1 MKVRER
7 VLVLSLCLIVLVAGL
22 GLIYHV
28 TSDQDDWRPNDI
40 YNSVGGSYY
49 SSASVVPSSLD
60 GVVVSVRGGV
70 RSSRRVAAP
79 VISYARSEHNVS
91 LSGESNL
98 PSLQGG
104 AGVGSLYTTSSH
116 MAKSFGSGLAVG
128 GAATSYVTHNA
139 ERPSVSSSVSM
150 PSFVSY
156 SASEKDVYASASI
169 PVSSVSASEVSV
181 VGASAAPVVSG
192 VRAMSARRVPGIG
205 GLGSNWDFWL
215 SGLGADSGFLYGDE
229 NNRYYDMAKLHEAFV
244 QAQKEGNFPG
254 WTWERFLAEY
264 FYAEGQDKHH
274 VPLGEAWVLLAM
286 ALGYALIII
295 IKTLTNKCK
304 TAPMA

>member
-1 MKVRER
+1 MMKVRER
-7 VLVLSLCLIVLVAGL
+7 VLVLSLGLIVVVAVSGIL
-22 GLIYHV
+22 YHLAM
-28 TSDQDDWRPNDI
+28 DQDSWRPNDI
-40 YNSVGGSYY
+40 YNSVGGSNY
-49 SSASVVPSSLD
+49 SSASVGSSSSD
-60 GVVVSVRGGV
+60 GVAVSVRGGV

-79 VISYARSEHNVS
+79 VFSYARSEHNVG

-128 GAATSYVTHNA
+128 NVATSHVTRNA
-139 ERPSVSSSVSM
+139 EQSSASSLSV

-156 SASEKDVYASASI
+156 SASEDNVYTSATV
-169 PVSSVSASEVSV
+169 PVTSVSASEMTA
-181 VGASAAPVVSG
+181 VGASAAPAVNG
-192 VRAMSARRVPGIG
+192 VRAMSARRVPSIG

-215 SGLGADSGFLYGDE
+215 SGLGTESGFLYGDE
-229 NNRYYDMAKLHEAFV
+229 NNRYYDMAKLYEAFV

-254 WTWERFLAEY
+254 WTWARFLEEY
-264 FYAEGQDKHH
+264 FNAEGQDKHH

-286 ALGYALIII
+286 ALVYVLARLF
-295 IKTLTNKCK
+295 KSRRLAVNN
-304 TAPMA
+304 

>member
-7 VLVLSLCLIVLVAGL
+7 VLVLSLCLIVVVAVSGIL
-22 GLIYHV
+22 YHLAM
-28 TSDQDDWRPNDI
+28 DQDSWRPNDI

-49 SSASVVPSSLD
+49 SSASVVSSSSD

-70 RSSRRVAAP
+70 RSSRRVAVP
-79 VISYARSEHNVS
+79 VFSYARSEHNVG

-104 AGVGSLYTTSSH
+104 EGVGSLYTTSSH

-128 GAATSYVTHNA
+128 NVATSHVTRNA
-139 ERPSVSSSVSM
+139 EQSSASSFSV

-156 SASEKDVYASASI
+156 SASEDDVYAFASQS
-169 PVSSVSASEVSV
+169 VSSVSVSEMTA
-181 VGASAAPVVSG
+181 VGASAAPAVNG
-192 VRAMSARRVPGIG
+192 IRAMSARRLPSIG

-215 SGLGADSGFLYGDE
+215 SGLDEGSGFLYGDE
-229 NNRYYDMAKLHEAFV
+229 NNRYYDMDKLYEAFV
-244 QAQKEGNFPG
+244 KAQEAGNFPG

-264 FYAEGQDKHH
+264 FNAEGQNKHH

-286 ALGYALIII
+286 ALVYVLARLF
-295 IKTLTNKCK
+295 KSRRLAVNN
-304 TAPMA
+304 

>member
-1 MKVRER
+1 MMKVRER
-7 VLVLSLCLIVLVAGL
+7 VLVLSLCLIVVVAVPGFL
-22 GLIYHV
+22 YRLAM
-28 TSDQDDWRPNDI
+28 DQDSWRPNDI

-49 SSASVVPSSLD
+49 SSASVGSSSSD
-60 GVVVSVRGGV
+60 GVAVSVRGGV

-79 VISYARSEHNVS
+79 VFSYARSEHNVG

-104 AGVGSLYTTSSH
+104 EGVGSLYTTSSH

-128 GAATSYVTHNA
+128 NVATSHVTRNA
-139 ERPSVSSSVSM
+139 EQSSASSLSV

-156 SASEKDVYASASI
+156 SASEDDVYAFASQS
-169 PVSSVSASEVSV
+169 VSSVSVSEMTA
-181 VGASAAPVVSG
+181 VGASAAPAVMG
-192 VRAMSARRVPGIG
+192 VRAMSARRVPSIG

-215 SGLGADSGFLYGDE
+215 SGLGTDSGFLYGDE
-229 NNRYYDMAKLHEAFV
+229 NNRYYDMDKLYDAFV
-244 QAQKEGNFPG
+244 DAQKAGNFPG

-264 FYAEGQDKHH
+264 FNAEGQNKHH

-286 ALGYALIII
+286 ALVYVLARLF
-295 IKTLTNKCK
+295 KSRRLAVNN
-304 TAPMA
+304 

>member
-1 MKVRER
+1 MMKVRER
-7 VLVLSLCLIVLVAGL
+7 VLVLSLCLIVVVAVSGIL
-22 GLIYHV
+22 YHLAM
-28 TSDQDDWRPNDI
+28 DQDSWRPNDI
-40 YNSVGGSYY
+40 YNSVGGSNY
-49 SSASVVPSSLD
+49 SSASVGSSSSD
-60 GVVVSVRGGV
+60 GVAVSVRGGV

-79 VISYARSEHNVS
+79 VFSYARSEHNVG

-128 GAATSYVTHNA
+128 NVATSHVTRNA
-139 ERPSVSSSVSM
+139 EQSSASSLSV

-156 SASEKDVYASASI
+156 SASEDNVYTSATV
-169 PVSSVSASEVSV
+169 PVTSVSASEMTA
-181 VGASAAPVVSG
+181 VGASAAPAVNG
-192 VRAMSARRVPGIG
+192 VRAMSARRVPSIG

-215 SGLGADSGFLYGDE
+215 SGLGTESGFLYGDE
-229 NNRYYDMAKLHEAFV
+229 NNRYYDMAKLYEAFV

-254 WTWERFLAEY
+254 WTWERFLEEY
-264 FYAEGQDKHH
+264 FNAEGQDKHH

-286 ALGYALIII
+286 ALVYVLARLF
-295 IKTLTNKCK
+295 KSRRLAVNN
-304 TAPMA
+304 

>member
-28 TSDQDDWRPNDI
+28 ASDQDDWRPNDI

-49 SSASVVPSSLD
+49 SSVSVNSSSLGAD
-60 GVVVSVRGGV
+60 GVVSVRGGA
-70 RSSRRVAAP
+70 RLSRRAYAP
-79 VISYARSEHNVS
+79 VSSYARNEHNVG

-98 PSLQGG
+98 PSFQGG
-104 AGVGSLYTTSSH
+104 AGVGLYTTSSH

-128 GAATSYVTHNA
+128 NVATSYVTHNA

-192 VRAMSARRVPGIG
+192 VRAMSARRLPSIG

-215 SGLGADSGFLYGDE
+215 SGLGTESGFLYGDE

-254 WTWERFLAEY
+254 WTWERFLEEY
-264 FYAEGQDKHH
+264 FNAEGQNKHH
-274 VPLGEAWVLLAM
+274 VPLGEAWALLAM
-286 ALGYALIII
+286 ALVYVLARLF
-295 IKTLTNKCK
+295 KSRRLAVNN
-304 TAPMA
+304 

>member
-7 VLVLSLCLIVLVAGL
+7 VLVLSLCLIVVVAVSGIL
-22 GLIYHV
+22 YHLAM
-28 TSDQDDWRPNDI
+28 DQDSWRPNDI

-49 SSASVVPSSLD
+49 SSASVGSSSSD
-60 GVVVSVRGGV
+60 GVAVSVRGGV

-79 VISYARSEHNVS
+79 VFSYARSEHNVG

-104 AGVGSLYTTSSH
+104 EGVGSLYTTSSH

-128 GAATSYVTHNA
+128 NVATSYVTHNA
-139 ERPSVSSSVSM
+139 ERPSVSSSVSV

-192 VRAMSARRVPGIG
+192 VRAMSARRLPSIG

-215 SGLGADSGFLYGDE
+215 TGLGSDEGFLYGDE
-229 NNRYYDMAKLHEAFV
+229 NNRYYDMATLHIAFD

-254 WTWERFLAEY
+254 WTWERFLDEY
-264 FYAEGQDKHH
+264 FNAEGQNKHH

-286 ALGYALIII
+286 ALVYVLVRLFKSRRLAV
-295 IKTLTNKCK
+295 NN
-304 TAPMA
+304 

>member
-7 VLVLSLCLIVLVAGL
+7 VLVLSLCLIVVVAVSGIL
-22 GLIYHV
+22 YHLAM
-28 TSDQDDWRPNDI
+28 DQDSWRPNDI

-49 SSASVVPSSLD
+49 SSASVVSSSSD

-70 RSSRRVAAP
+70 RSSRRVAVP
-79 VISYARSEHNVS
+79 VFSYARSEHNVG

-104 AGVGSLYTTSSH
+104 EGVGSLYTTSSH

-128 GAATSYVTHNA
+128 NVATSHVTRNA
-139 ERPSVSSSVSM
+139 EQSSASSLSV

-156 SASEKDVYASASI
+156 SASENNVYTSASV

-192 VRAMSARRVPGIG
+192 VRAMSARRLPSIG

-254 WTWERFLAEY
+254 WTWERFLEEY
-264 FYAEGQDKHH
+264 FNAEGQNKHH

-286 ALGYALIII
+286 ALVYVLARLF
-295 IKTLTNKCK
+295 KSRCLAVNN
-304 TAPMA
+304 